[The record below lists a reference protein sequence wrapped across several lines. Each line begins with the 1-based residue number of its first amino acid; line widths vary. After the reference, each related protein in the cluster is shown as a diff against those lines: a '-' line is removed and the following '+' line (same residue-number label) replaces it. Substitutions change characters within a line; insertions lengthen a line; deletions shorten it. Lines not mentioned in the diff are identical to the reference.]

1 VNPPVARR
9 ARNNW
14 LARAVRVSLYRLMN
28 LVDAR
33 AAVSAALSRMHAVY
47 GETVFNEWVL
57 VSLRADRNAI
67 LAYDGPRPEKYKQ
80 HFTLDL
86 ASMLKELAGQKLG
99 VGDFAFAADATGTH
113 YDACMRLGESSYLF
127 CNHTTRTMAQIRLS
141 PLWLSAQKHWVELSQ
156 KFATDPLE

>member
-1 VNPPVARR
+1 
-9 ARNNW
+9 
-14 LARAVRVSLYRLMN
+14 MN

-33 AAVSAALSRMHAVY
+33 TAVAAALARMNATY

-67 LAYDGPRPEKYKQ
+67 LAYEGPRPEKYKQ

-99 VGDFAFAADATGTH
+99 VGDFAFAADAAGTH
-113 YDACMRLGESSYLF
+113 YDACVRLGETSYLF
-127 CNHTTRTMAQIRLS
+127 CNHTTRTMTQIRQS
-141 PLWLSAQKHWVELSQ
+141 PHWLNAQKHWAEVCQ
-156 KFATDPLE
+156 KFAADPLE